1 MLPDA
6 PDAPTFWENVKQ
18 GRYSISEVP
27 RERWDPDLFWDP
39 DPKAPAKTYS
49 KIGGWVKEWAWEPL
63 KWNLPIPPKVG
74 EAMDRT
80 QKWALLGARQA
91 LADYGYPERPLDRER
106 VAVILGN
113 AMGGDLH
120 YETATRIS
128 YPEIARELD
137 RAPSFAELPEE
148 VRARVRDE
156 FSTQVGGLYPRITE
170 DTMPGELANII
181 AGRIANL
188 FDFHGP
194 NYVVD
199 AACASAMAAIH
210 AAIEGLEEED
220 YDAVLTGGID
230 ANMSAATYTKFCKIG
245 ALSATGT
252 RPFADGADGFVMGEG
267 AAIFLLKRLRDAE
280 RDGDQIYAVIRG
292 LGGSSD
298 GRGKGITAP
307 NPVGQRLAVE
317 RAWNRAGLVPD
328 QATLIEGHGTSTRVG
343 DVVEVQCLTEAF
355 VPFGFAPGSL
365 PLGSVKSNIGHL
377 KGAAGAA
384 GILKTVYAL
393 RDRVLPPSL
402 GFERPNPNIDFS
414 RSPFFVNTEL
424 RPWEAGEGQ
433 VRRAGVSAFGFGG
446 TNFHAV
452 LEEYIPGQA
461 LDREAP
467 AIAVA
472 RELRSATDRRSEKL
486 PLRGALVL
494 GGDTATDLEAR
505 LREVLAKAES
515 GEVPEIQAPAEADLR
530 APVRLAID
538 YGDGAELIKK
548 AGRALSTL
556 QSGKPETWKALRGR
570 GIFLGAGKPSKVAML
585 FTGQGSQYL
594 NMLRQLASD
603 EPVVAETFREAD
615 EVMRPLLGRPL
626 TDYLFVD
633 PKGPLEQEAANDAL
647 RQTAITQPA
656 VLTTDIALQRLLG
669 SYGVM
674 PDMVMGHSLGE
685 YGALVAAGAISFAH
699 ALEAVS
705 ARGREMSRIS
715 TDDNGWMAAV
725 FAPLEEIERLLST
738 IDGYVVV
745 ANINSYSEAVIGG
758 ASKAVERAIE
768 ALQEAGYQAQRL
780 PVSHAF
786 HTQIVAPSSDAV
798 RQVLGRMGLQP
809 PEIPTVA
816 NVSGDFYPMGPGVEP
831 EMIEILGRQ
840 VAEPVQFVKGLES
853 LYRAGTRVFVECGPK
868 RALQGMVRSVFQD
881 HDDTFSLSTN
891 HPRLGD
897 VASFNQA
904 LCGLYAAGLG
914 VGTPPVVEEPI
925 VLRHP
930 EERVVVPPAD
940 SGAVAATAS
949 PGPGAFEFAGLDSGT
964 YHELGQL
971 FAGFLERG
979 LEVVGRKGGVPSTE
993 HPVVVTGAAIGLPGT
1008 ARVFDDSNLG
1018 RLFDG
1023 QQFIGEVPGELRQK
1037 MVEKNITR
1045 LVKSENGGP
1054 RFEVIEGVDEVI
1066 KLAARRGGLD
1076 LVNEFG
1082 FPSDRLEALDIVT
1095 ELAIGSG
1102 LDALRDAGLPLVRRY
1117 KTTTKGSKLP
1127 EQWGLADEVRDETG
1141 VIFASAFPGVNYFA
1155 RESDRFYTAQAAQ
1168 RRLDELQDLRSH
1180 LSSTE
1185 SVSEEALNEVDRR
1198 LEEARE
1204 EVEATAYTF
1213 DRRFL
1218 FRLLS
1223 MGHSQMAELIGAR
1236 GPNTQINSA
1245 CASGTQAIGL
1255 AADWIRAG
1263 RCRRVI
1269 IVSADDVTSDE
1280 LMGWIGAGFLATG
1293 AAATDAQVEDAA
1305 IPFDRRRHG
1314 MLVGMGAAAI
1324 VVESEEAAHER
1335 GIQPIC
1341 EVLATVT
1348 ANSAFH
1354 GTRLDVTHI
1363 KETMERL
1370 ISDAEEKWGID
1381 RFQIAE
1387 ETAFIS
1393 HETYT
1398 PARGGSAQAEIFAL
1412 RSVFGE
1418 AADKIV
1424 IANTKGYTG
1433 HPMGVGIEDVLAI
1446 KSLETGLVPAVA
1458 NFKEIDPELGELNL
1472 SRGGSYPVRYALRLA
1487 AGFGSQI
1494 SMVLLRWVPAPG
1506 GQRPKLEELGYDYR
1520 CVEPERW
1527 QQWLDWA
1534 SGHPG
1539 AEVEVEHRT
1548 LRVRDEGPPSRTMP
1562 RPEASHRKAVSRA
1575 VDAAPSGRPAT
1586 DIRPDTARVQASAE
1600 VSPATVVSPPKDA
1613 SETPSARQAGGLDPI
1628 QKRVLEIVAE
1638 TTGYPEEMLD
1648 LDLDMEA
1655 DLGIDTVKQAEMF
1668 AAIREEWSI
1677 PRDDTLQL
1685 RDYPTLARAIQ
1696 FVYERRPDLQVQ
1708 AVVDEPEASTLREE
1722 VQEEVADS
1730 ANDLVQ
1736 KRVLEIVAE
1745 TTGYP
1750 EEMLDLD
1757 LDMEAD
1763 LGIDT
1768 VKQAEMFAAI
1778 REEWS
1783 IPRDDTLQL
1792 RDYPTLARAIQF
1804 VFERR
1809 PDLKEQAPIVDAET
1823 PAVEASV
1830 EESQPAASGTVGIPD
1845 TGEAQESLPVTPSLT
1860 KPVVGSDEAAKSV
1873 PRRVPAAMLLAGL
1886 DLCKKTG
1893 VKLQKGAR
1901 VVVMADRGGIGK
1913 ALAQRLERLGVEVLF
1928 LEAETDGEQLTSRL
1942 ATWQK
1947 EGDIHGV
1954 YWLPA
1959 LDATGE
1965 MSDLTAEDWQQ
1976 AVTRSVKLLFWT
1988 AKQLYDSLAHSGSFL
2003 ISATRLGGRHGYDEA
2018 GAWAPLGGGV
2028 AGLTK
2033 ALKRERPTAVIKV
2046 VDFEPSRATAA
2057 PADRLIEETLRDPG
2071 SVEVGYCGAA
2081 RSGVGLVDAP
2091 LGSSIERAELD
2102 SATVF
2107 VVTGAAGS
2115 IVSAIV
2121 ADLAASS
2128 KGVFHLL
2135 DLAPEPNPAD
2145 EDLQR
2150 FRADPEALRLE
2161 LFERMQAE
2169 GKRATPAKVERELSV
2184 LERARAALTAL
2195 ESVEVAGGQAHYHSV
2210 DLLDSEAVDRV
2221 IAEVRERHGRID
2233 VLIHAAGL
2241 EVSHALSDKSGEEFD
2256 LVFDVKSQGWFHL
2269 LKSASD
2275 MPIGATVAFSSIAG
2289 RFGNAGQ
2296 TDYSAAN
2303 DLLCKLTSNL
2313 RTSRPETRGVAIDWT
2328 AWSGIGMAS
2337 RGSIPKMMEL
2347 AGIGMLAP
2355 EAGVPIVRRELEA
2368 GTRGEVVIAE
2378 ELGVLLEDRDP
2389 EGGLDAETIRSR
2401 QRGPMI
2407 SGFEA
2412 RQTPRGLVAV
2422 GNIVP
2427 TEQPFLN
2434 DHRIDGTAVL
2444 PGVMGIE
2451 AFAEA
2456 SGLLAPNRQVISVEE
2471 VVFLSPFKF
2480 YRDEARSLE
2489 IEAFL
2494 GLESEEVVASCRLV
2508 GRRQLAKQSEEK
2520 ETVHFVGRVRLG
2532 GQVPPTSPVE
2542 VPAPAPDEG
2551 LLSKDIY
2558 RLYFH
2563 GPAYRV
2569 IDLAWREG
2577 SAVIGRLAEGLPPNH
2592 LPGERPVLMAPR
2604 LIELCFQTAG
2614 LWEIGQTGRLGLP
2627 WRVESVST
2635 HRSAEAAQGRV
2646 MAVVQPRSDGSFD
2659 AKVVDQ
2665 KGHLLVN
2672 LAGYRTAETPVAVGG
2687 GVLARLRSALG

>member
-1 MLPDA
+1 MTNSRHRAIAIVGVGAVLPDA

-39 DPKAPAKTYS
+39 DPKAPDKSYS

-80 QKWALLGARQA
+80 QKWALVGARQA

-128 YPEIARELD
+128 YPEIAREQE

-148 VRARVRDE
+148 VRARLRDE
-156 FSTQVGGLYPRITE
+156 FSTQVGGFYPRITE

-181 AGRIANL
+181 AGRVANL

-414 RSPFFVNTEL
+414 RCPFFVNTEL

-494 GGDTATDLEAR
+494 GGDSAADLEAK

-515 GEVPEIQAPAEADLR
+515 GEVPEIQTPAEADLR

-831 EMIEILGRQ
+831 QMIEILGRQ

-925 VLRHP
+925 VLRPP

-949 PGPGAFEFAGLDSGT
+949 PGPGAFEVARLDSGT

-979 LEVVGRKGGVPSTE
+979 LEVVGRRGGASSTE
-993 HPVVVTGAAIGLPGT
+993 RPVVVTGAAIGLPGT

-1054 RFEVIEGVDEVI
+1054 RFETIEGVDEVI
-1066 KLAARRGGLD
+1066 KLAARRGDLD
-1076 LVNEFG
+1076 LVDEFG

-1204 EVEATAYTF
+1204 EVAATAYTF

-1223 MGHSQMAELIGAR
+1223 MGHSQMAEFIGAR

-1263 RCRRVI
+1263 RCRRVV
-1269 IVSADDVTSDE
+1269 IVSADDVTSDD

-1363 KETMERL
+1363 TEMMQRL

-1548 LRVRDEGPPSRTMP
+1548 LRVRDEGPPSRAMP
-1562 RPEASHRKAVSRA
+1562 RPEASHRKAVSRT
-1575 VDAAPSGRPAT
+1575 VNAAPFGRPAT
-1586 DIRPDTARVQASAE
+1586 DIRPDTARVQASAK

-1696 FVYERRPDLQVQ
+1696 FVYERRPDL
-1708 AVVDEPEASTLREE
+1708 
-1722 VQEEVADS
+1722 
-1730 ANDLVQ
+1730 
-1736 KRVLEIVAE
+1736 
-1745 TTGYP
+1745 G
-1750 EEMLDLD
+1750 
-1757 LDMEAD
+1757 
-1763 LGIDT
+1763 
-1768 VKQAEMFAAI
+1768 
-1778 REEWS
+1778 
-1783 IPRDDTLQL
+1783 
-1792 RDYPTLARAIQF
+1792 
-1804 VFERR
+1804 
-1809 PDLKEQAPIVDAET
+1809 EQAPIVDAEA
-1823 PAVEASV
+1823 PAGEASV
-1830 EESQPAASGTVGIPD
+1830 EESQPAASGTAGIPD
-1845 TGEAQESLPVTPSLT
+1845 TGEAQESLPVTRSLT
-1860 KPVVGSDEAAKSV
+1860 RPIVGSEEAASKV

-1893 VKLQKGAR
+1893 VKLKKGSR

-1947 EGDIHGV
+1947 EGDIQGV

-1959 LDATGE
+1959 LDATSE
-1965 MSDLTAEDWQQ
+1965 ISDLTAEEWQQ

-1988 AKQLYDSLAHSGSFL
+1988 AKELYDSLAHGGSFF

-2091 LGSSIERAELD
+2091 LGSSVERAELD

-2145 EDLQR
+2145 EDLQQ
-2150 FRADPEALRLE
+2150 FRSDPEALRIE
-2161 LFERMQAE
+2161 LFERMKAE

-2195 ESVEVAGGQAHYHSV
+2195 ESVEAAGGQARYHCV
-2210 DLLDSEAVDRV
+2210 DLLDGEAVDRV

-2241 EVSHALSDKSGEEFD
+2241 EISHALSDKSGEEFD

-2275 MPIGATVAFSSIAG
+2275 MPVGATVAFSSIAG

-2368 GTRGEVVIAE
+2368 GTRGEVVVAE
-2378 ELGVLLEDRDP
+2378 DLGVLLEDSEP

-2427 TEQPFLN
+2427 TEQPFLD

-2456 SGLLAPNRQVISVEE
+2456 SRLLAPNRQVIAVEE

-2532 GQVPPTSPVE
+2532 GQVPPTFPVE
-2542 VPAPAPDEG
+2542 VPAPAPGEG
-2551 LLSKDIY
+2551 LLSEDIY

-2592 LPGERPVLMAPR
+2592 LPDERPVLMAPR

-2665 KGHLLVN
+2665 KGHLLAN
-2672 LAGYRTAETPVAVGG
+2672 LTGYRTAETPVAVGE

>member
-128 YPEIARELD
+128 FPEIARELE

-156 FSTQVGGLYPRITE
+156 FSTQIGGLYPRITE

-414 RSPFFVNTEL
+414 RCPFFVNTEL

-467 AIAVA
+467 TIAVA
-472 RELRSATDRRSEKL
+472 RELRSTTDRRSEKL

-515 GEVPEIQAPAEADLR
+515 GEVPEIQTPAEADLR

-725 FAPLEEIERLLST
+725 FAPLEEIGRLLST

-831 EMIEILGRQ
+831 EMIEILARQ

-881 HDDTFSLSTN
+881 RDDTFSLSTN

-949 PGPGAFEFAGLDSGT
+949 PAPGAFEFAGLDSGT

-979 LEVVGRKGGVPSTE
+979 LEVVGRKGGAPSTE

-1018 RLFDG
+1018 RLFEG
-1023 QQFIGEVPGELRQK
+1023 QQFIGEVPG
-1037 MVEKNITR
+1037 
-1045 LVKSENGGP
+1045 
-1054 RFEVIEGVDEVI
+1054 
-1066 KLAARRGGLD
+1066 RG
-1076 LVNEFG
+1076 
-1082 FPSDRLEALDIVT
+1082 
-1095 ELAIGSG
+1095 
-1102 LDALRDAGLPLVRRY
+1102 
-1117 KTTTKGSKLP
+1117 
-1127 EQWGLADEVRDETG
+1127 
-1141 VIFASAFPGVNYFA
+1141 
-1155 RESDRFYTAQAAQ
+1155 
-1168 RRLDELQDLRSH
+1168 
-1180 LSSTE
+1180 
-1185 SVSEEALNEVDRR
+1185 
-1198 LEEARE
+1198 
-1204 EVEATAYTF
+1204 
-1213 DRRFL
+1213 
-1218 FRLLS
+1218 
-1223 MGHSQMAELIGAR
+1223 
-1236 GPNTQINSA
+1236 
-1245 CASGTQAIGL
+1245 
-1255 AADWIRAG
+1255 
-1263 RCRRVI
+1263 
-1269 IVSADDVTSDE
+1269 
-1280 LMGWIGAGFLATG
+1280 
-1293 AAATDAQVEDAA
+1293 
-1305 IPFDRRRHG
+1305 
-1314 MLVGMGAAAI
+1314 
-1324 VVESEEAAHER
+1324 
-1335 GIQPIC
+1335 
-1341 EVLATVT
+1341 
-1348 ANSAFH
+1348 
-1354 GTRLDVTHI
+1354 
-1363 KETMERL
+1363 
-1370 ISDAEEKWGID
+1370 
-1381 RFQIAE
+1381 
-1387 ETAFIS
+1387 
-1393 HETYT
+1393 
-1398 PARGGSAQAEIFAL
+1398 
-1412 RSVFGE
+1412 
-1418 AADKIV
+1418 
-1424 IANTKGYTG
+1424 
-1433 HPMGVGIEDVLAI
+1433 
-1446 KSLETGLVPAVA
+1446 
-1458 NFKEIDPELGELNL
+1458 
-1472 SRGGSYPVRYALRLA
+1472 SR
-1487 AGFGSQI
+1487 
-1494 SMVLLRWVPAPG
+1494 
-1506 GQRPKLEELGYDYR
+1506 
-1520 CVEPERW
+1520 
-1527 QQWLDWA
+1527 
-1534 SGHPG
+1534 
-1539 AEVEVEHRT
+1539 
-1548 LRVRDEGPPSRTMP
+1548 
-1562 RPEASHRKAVSRA
+1562 
-1575 VDAAPSGRPAT
+1575 
-1586 DIRPDTARVQASAE
+1586 
-1600 VSPATVVSPPKDA
+1600 
-1613 SETPSARQAGGLDPI
+1613 
-1628 QKRVLEIVAE
+1628 
-1638 TTGYPEEMLD
+1638 
-1648 LDLDMEA
+1648 
-1655 DLGIDTVKQAEMF
+1655 
-1668 AAIREEWSI
+1668 
-1677 PRDDTLQL
+1677 
-1685 RDYPTLARAIQ
+1685 
-1696 FVYERRPDLQVQ
+1696 
-1708 AVVDEPEASTLREE
+1708 
-1722 VQEEVADS
+1722 
-1730 ANDLVQ
+1730 
-1736 KRVLEIVAE
+1736 
-1745 TTGYP
+1745 
-1750 EEMLDLD
+1750 
-1757 LDMEAD
+1757 
-1763 LGIDT
+1763 
-1768 VKQAEMFAAI
+1768 
-1778 REEWS
+1778 
-1783 IPRDDTLQL
+1783 
-1792 RDYPTLARAIQF
+1792 
-1804 VFERR
+1804 
-1809 PDLKEQAPIVDAET
+1809 
-1823 PAVEASV
+1823 
-1830 EESQPAASGTVGIPD
+1830 
-1845 TGEAQESLPVTPSLT
+1845 
-1860 KPVVGSDEAAKSV
+1860 
-1873 PRRVPAAMLLAGL
+1873 
-1886 DLCKKTG
+1886 
-1893 VKLQKGAR
+1893 
-1901 VVVMADRGGIGK
+1901 
-1913 ALAQRLERLGVEVLF
+1913 
-1928 LEAETDGEQLTSRL
+1928 
-1942 ATWQK
+1942 
-1947 EGDIHGV
+1947 
-1954 YWLPA
+1954 
-1959 LDATGE
+1959 
-1965 MSDLTAEDWQQ
+1965 
-1976 AVTRSVKLLFWT
+1976 
-1988 AKQLYDSLAHSGSFL
+1988 
-2003 ISATRLGGRHGYDEA
+2003 
-2018 GAWAPLGGGV
+2018 
-2028 AGLTK
+2028 
-2033 ALKRERPTAVIKV
+2033 
-2046 VDFEPSRATAA
+2046 
-2057 PADRLIEETLRDPG
+2057 
-2071 SVEVGYCGAA
+2071 
-2081 RSGVGLVDAP
+2081 
-2091 LGSSIERAELD
+2091 
-2102 SATVF
+2102 
-2107 VVTGAAGS
+2107 
-2115 IVSAIV
+2115 
-2121 ADLAASS
+2121 SS
-2128 KGVFHLL
+2128 K
-2135 DLAPEPNPAD
+2135 
-2145 EDLQR
+2145 
-2150 FRADPEALRLE
+2150 
-2161 LFERMQAE
+2161 
-2169 GKRATPAKVERELSV
+2169 
-2184 LERARAALTAL
+2184 
-2195 ESVEVAGGQAHYHSV
+2195 
-2210 DLLDSEAVDRV
+2210 
-2221 IAEVRERHGRID
+2221 
-2233 VLIHAAGL
+2233 
-2241 EVSHALSDKSGEEFD
+2241 
-2256 LVFDVKSQGWFHL
+2256 
-2269 LKSASD
+2269 AS
-2275 MPIGATVAFSSIAG
+2275 M
-2289 RFGNAGQ
+2289 R
-2296 TDYSAAN
+2296 
-2303 DLLCKLTSNL
+2303 
-2313 RTSRPETRGVAIDWT
+2313 
-2328 AWSGIGMAS
+2328 
-2337 RGSIPKMMEL
+2337 
-2347 AGIGMLAP
+2347 
-2355 EAGVPIVRRELEA
+2355 
-2368 GTRGEVVIAE
+2368 
-2378 ELGVLLEDRDP
+2378 
-2389 EGGLDAETIRSR
+2389 
-2401 QRGPMI
+2401 
-2407 SGFEA
+2407 
-2412 RQTPRGLVAV
+2412 
-2422 GNIVP
+2422 
-2427 TEQPFLN
+2427 
-2434 DHRIDGTAVL
+2434 
-2444 PGVMGIE
+2444 
-2451 AFAEA
+2451 
-2456 SGLLAPNRQVISVEE
+2456 
-2471 VVFLSPFKF
+2471 
-2480 YRDEARSLE
+2480 
-2489 IEAFL
+2489 
-2494 GLESEEVVASCRLV
+2494 
-2508 GRRQLAKQSEEK
+2508 
-2520 ETVHFVGRVRLG
+2520 
-2532 GQVPPTSPVE
+2532 
-2542 VPAPAPDEG
+2542 
-2551 LLSKDIY
+2551 
-2558 RLYFH
+2558 
-2563 GPAYRV
+2563 
-2569 IDLAWREG
+2569 
-2577 SAVIGRLAEGLPPNH
+2577 
-2592 LPGERPVLMAPR
+2592 
-2604 LIELCFQTAG
+2604 
-2614 LWEIGQTGRLGLP
+2614 
-2627 WRVESVST
+2627 
-2635 HRSAEAAQGRV
+2635 
-2646 MAVVQPRSDGSFD
+2646 
-2659 AKVVDQ
+2659 
-2665 KGHLLVN
+2665 
-2672 LAGYRTAETPVAVGG
+2672 
-2687 GVLARLRSALG
+2687 